1 MRFSCDSHVSACGFH
16 VLLHNIVC
24 RAIYRPLVVFPATVC
39 QGRAVFVRMRAAF
52 SYVLLPYYCTA
63 FPVEWIAR
71 I

>member
-1 MRFSCDSHVSACGFH
+1 

>member
-1 MRFSCDSHVSACGFH
+1 MDDGIM

-24 RAIYRPLVVFPATVC
+24 RAVYRPLVVFPATVC
-39 QGRAVFVRMRAAF
+39 RARAVFVRMRAAF
-52 SYVLLPYYCTA
+52 SYVLSLYYCTA